1 MQGNS
6 RARLYID
13 LAALAANYTWLATLA
28 KPAHCAAA
36 VKANAYGL
44 GLAPVV
50 RTLMKAG
57 CDRFFV
63 ATLEE
68 GIQLRA
74 IAPTAIIYVLD
85 GITQPEDVQRTEL
98 NGLIPILN
106 SHEQIHLWRT
116 RNGPFGLMIDTG
128 INRLGLDYKNA
139 RLEDSAHLNIVLLL
153 SHLACADEENNPFNE
168 TQLKRFS
175 AHSIAGFDTP
185 KSLANSAGILLGRD
199 YHFDM
204 VRPGLALYGGH
215 AGPKG
220 AEHVQ
225 QVVTAYARILQIR
238 DLIPGES
245 AGYNSTWTAQRNSR
259 IAVLGVGYADGY
271 GRGFSNRGSVFIEG
285 AQCPVVG
292 RVSMDMT
299 LIDITEA
306 PPVNIGDYAEI
317 LGPNIPLVSAS
328 AASGLSQYE
337 LLTGLGS
344 RYERHYV
351 E

>member
-13 LAALAANYTWLATLA
+13 LAALVANYTWLANLA

-50 RTLMKAG
+50 RALMKAG
-57 CDRFFV
+57 CDHFFV

-68 GIQLRA
+68 GIQLRGL
-74 IAPTAIIYVLD
+74 APNTIIYILD
-85 GITQPEDVQRTEL
+85 GITQPEDVQRAEL

-106 SHEQIHLWRT
+106 SSEQIHLWRT

-128 INRLGLDYKNA
+128 INRLGLDYKNTH
-139 RLEDSAHLNIVLLL
+139 LEDYTDLNVVLLL

-175 AHSIAGFDTP
+175 AQSIAGFNTP
-185 KSLANSAGILLGRD
+185 KSLANSAGILLGTD

-204 VRPGLALYGGH
+204 VRPGIALYGGH

-220 AEHVQ
+220 AEQVQ

-238 DLIPGES
+238 DVIIGES
-245 AGYNSTWTAQRNSR
+245 VGYNSTWTAKRNSR
-259 IAVLGVGYADGY
+259 IAILGVGYADGY
-271 GRGFSNRGSVFIEG
+271 GRGFSNRGSVYCEG
-285 AQCPVVG
+285 VHCPVVG

-299 LIDITEA
+299 LVDVTEA
-306 PPVNIGDYAEI
+306 PHIKVGNDAEI
-317 LGPNIPLVSAS
+317 LGPNIPLNSAS

-337 LLTGLGS
+337 LLTGLGA